1 MVETIM
7 NLLGDYTFQI
17 VAIGAMSLGVLSGI
31 SGTFAVLRKQSLLGD
46 SIAHSSLAGIAIAFM
61 MTETRD
67 TAVLLIGALIFGMI
81 STAIIRFFSNNA
93 RVNFESSLALVMSSF
108 FGLGLVL
115 LTQIQKMPN
124 ANQAG
129 LEKFLFGQAATIL
142 KDDVRFTLIMM
153 LIVAMT
159 TLVFFKE
166 LKVYSFDPVFTQTI
180 GFNTKV
186 LEIILSAFV
195 VASVITGIQMVG
207 VVLISA
213 LLIIPSVAAR
223 QWTNKLSYMLLLSS
237 FFGAFS
243 GLIGTLLS
251 TLIDKLPTGP
261 SIVLVASAIVFMSL
275 LFAPNRGIISK
286 KIKMRKARISYKSD
300 MVLIHHFIHHNHSLE
315 ETFSFKDVY
324 ASTLEHDGIGLS
336 ENRVLKNLVSRNY
349 IIETNQNYTL
359 TPQAIEELFG
369 GVVKS

>member
-1 MVETIM
+1 MLNTIIM
-7 NLLGDYTFQI
+7 LFKDYTFQI
-17 VAIGAMSLGVLSGI
+17 VALGAMSLGVLSGI

-46 SIAHSSLAGIAIAFM
+46 SIAHSSLAGIALAFM
-61 MTETRD
+61 MTQTKS
-67 TAVLLIGALIFGMI
+67 TAVLLIGALVFGMI

-115 LTQIQKMPN
+115 LTQIQKLPN

-142 KDDVRFTLIMM
+142 KSDVSFTLLMM
-153 LIVAMT
+153 SVVCIITVLM
-159 TLVFFKE
+159 FKE
-166 LKVYSFDPVFTQTI
+166 LKVYTFDPIFTQTI

-186 LEIILSAFV
+186 LEVVLSAFV

-223 QWTNKLSYMLLLSS
+223 QWTNKLSFMLILSS
-237 FFGAFS
+237 IIGALS
-243 GLIGTLLS
+243 GLIGTVLS
-251 TLIDKLPTGP
+251 TVVDKLPTGP
-261 SIVLVASAIVFMSL
+261 SIVLVASFTVFVSL
-275 LFAPNRGIISK
+275 LFAPQRGILNK
-286 KIKMRKARISYKSD
+286 KIRMKRAKESYKSD
-300 MVLIHHFIHHNHSLE
+300 MVLIHHFSHHNHNLN

-324 ASTLEHDGIGLS
+324 ASTVEHDGIGIS
-336 ENRVLKNLVSRNY
+336 EKRVLKNLEKRHY
-349 IIETNQNYTL
+349 ILRVGAKYQL
-359 TPQAIEELFG
+359 SKKAIEEIFEG
-369 GVVKS
+369 MVTS